1 MKISLIKLKISLTAF
16 VLITATCVWGKPVGQ
31 VVEVS
36 GVVFLVTPEGKTKT
50 LKISDHIDE
59 KSEVL
64 LSENSTMIV
73 NDYYDASYHLTEGG
87 HYKFFDKSIQVKKG
101 KTWVRSLN
109 SRHVLALTT
118 ANGFLSFNKG
128 EFIVTFDNSSSRS
141 QVMVVSGSVEVSN
154 ILEKN
159 FTQIV
164 SEGTF
169 TLIDPDV
176 DDGLP
181 RTPTRVGLE
190 SLNLALSEF
199 KSTLPQIKPEII
211 SEEPVRSI
219 ASVTSGPEPEAA
231 AEKKDRPKGEI
242 IFMTSDNKI
251 SRVPSSTDSAYSYFK
266 QASVVPRKNKAT
278 SVNVRFYGV
287 TERKN
292 YRDDV
297 FITRSRNPASL
308 RRLAPVLPS
317 EKLSEEVLTE
327 KKWRDFLG
335 QEKVFIP
342 NHSKDLDNLLKDL
355 KDY

>member
-1 MKISLIKLKISLTAF
+1 MKISLTKLKISLTAL
-16 VLITATCVWGKPVGQ
+16 VLITALSALGKPVAQ
-31 VVEVS
+31 VIEVN
-36 GVVFLVTPEGKTKT
+36 GVVFLVTPDGKTKT
-50 LKISDHIDE
+50 VKASDHIE
-59 KSEVL
+59 ENSEVL

-87 HYKFFDKSIQVKKG
+87 HYKFFDKSLQLKKG

-109 SRHVLALTT
+109 PRHNLALTT
-118 ANGFLSFNKG
+118 ANGFLNFNKG
-128 EFIVTFDNSSSRS
+128 EFIVTFDSSSSRS
-141 QVMVVSGSVEVSN
+141 QVMVVSGNVEVSN

-159 FTQIV
+159 FTQVV

-169 TLIDPDV
+169 SLIDPDV

-181 RTPTRVGLE
+181 RTPTRIGLE

-199 KSTLPQIKPEII
+199 KTTLPQIKPEVI
-211 SEEPVRSI
+211 SEEPLRSI
-219 ASVTSGPEPEAA
+219 ASVPSGPTPETA
-231 AEKKDRPKGEI
+231 AEIKNRSRGEI

-266 QASVVPRKNKAT
+266 QKSVVPKKHKAT

-287 TERKN
+287 TLRKN
-292 YRDDV
+292 YRDNV
-297 FITRSRNPASL
+297 IISRSRIPASL
-308 RRLAPVLPS
+308 TKLSPVLPS

-342 NHSKDLDNLLKDL
+342 NHSKDLDKLLQEL